1 MVARNSRQPGMRRW
15 MAKATISGRTS
26 WIGTESAKMPL
37 FFSALRKI
45 GSLQS
50 RRKLCSPT
58 HCDGVMPS
66 QRVNAW
72 YRMLPNGYATKRA
85 TSATAGAA

>member
-1 MVARNSRQPGMRRW
+1 
-15 MAKATISGRTS
+15 
-26 WIGTESAKMPL
+26 MPL
-37 FFSALRKI
+37 FFSAFRKM

-50 RRKLCSPT
+50 SWKLWKPT
-58 HCDGVMPS
+58 HSEGLIPS

-72 YRMLPNGYATKRA
+72 NRMLPNGYATNRP